1 MQTSCLR
8 EGTIGVCSKQIM
20 VVDDEVGVRQLLG
33 IMLERAGFSVIK
45 AGDASE
51 ALDLL
56 QSTDPDL
63 FILDVMMPGMNGLE
77 LCQHIRQSPKTTH
90 TPVLILSAKADVED
104 IQRGLSAG
112 ANEYVVKP
120 VLPRD
125 LVSKVSAALQKP

>member
-1 MQTSCLR
+1 MQTSYFR
-8 EGTIGVCSKQIM
+8 EETIGVCKQIM

-56 QSTDPDL
+56 ENTEPDL
-63 FILDVMMPGMNGLE
+63 FILDVMNGLE

-104 IQRGLSAG
+104 IQRGLRAG

-120 VLPRD
+120 VLPRE
-125 LVSKVSAALQKP
+125 LVSKVSAVLQKA